1 MTWLDVLIVL
11 ILIGAAI
18 TGFRK
23 LGGSGR
29 AGALL
34 GLLVGAGLC
43 AGFGIRLAAFGTDPS
58 SRQVLFW
65 VGVVAGLLL
74 GSIIGGFLGGLLSR
88 VLAAGRLT
96 IVDRALGA
104 LAGVAGALL
113 VLWLLVTVVPVLLGP
128 GPLEPINAV
137 ITTLG
142 GHSTFLEAFGN
153 SLPTT
158 AADVQRLLT
167 GTPSA

>member
-1 MTWLDVLIVL
+1 MTLLDVLVVV
-11 ILIGAAI
+11 ILLGAAI
-18 TGFRK
+18 TGFRR

-43 AGFGIRLAAFGTDPS
+43 AGLGIRLAGLGTDLEN
-58 SRQVLFW
+58 RRVLFW
-65 VGVVAGLLL
+65 VGVVAGLVL
-74 GSIIGGFLGGLLSR
+74 GSLIGGWIGALLSR
-88 VLAAGRLT
+88 LLAAGRLT

-113 VLWLLVTVVPVLLGP
+113 VMWLLVTVVPVLLGP
-128 GPLEPINAV
+128 GPLEPITAV
-137 ITTLG
+137 LTPLG
-142 GHSTFLEAFGN
+142 GHSTFLDAFGN

-158 AADVQRLLT
+158 ANDVRTLLA
-167 GTPSA
+167 GTA

>member
-1 MTWLDVLIVL
+1 VTWLDVVIILV
-11 ILIGAAI
+11 LIGAGI
-18 TGFRK
+18 TGFRR

-43 AGFGIRLAAFGTDPS
+43 AGFGIRLAEFGTDPS
-58 SRQVLFW
+58 SRRVLFW
-65 VGVVAGLLL
+65 IGVGAGLLL
-74 GSIIGGFLGGLLSR
+74 GALIGGFLGGLLSR
-88 VLAAGRLT
+88 LLAAGRLT
-96 IVDRALGA
+96 IVDRVLGA

-128 GPLEPINAV
+128 GPLEPIDAV
-137 ITTLG
+137 LTTLG
-142 GHSTFLEAFGN
+142 GRSTFLEAFGN

-158 AADVQRLLT
+158 TDDVQRLLA
-167 GTPSA
+167 GTPPA

>member
-11 ILIGAAI
+11 LLIGAAI
-18 TGFRK
+18 GGFRR

-43 AGFGIRLAAFGTDPS
+43 AGLGIRLAAFGTDPS
-58 SRQVLFW
+58 NRQVLFW
-65 VGVVAGLLL
+65 IGVVVGLLL
-74 GSIIGGFLGGLLSR
+74 GSVIGGFLGGLLSR
-88 VLAAGRLT
+88 ILGAARLT

-128 GPLEPINAV
+128 GPLEPITAV
-137 ITTLG
+137 LATLG
-142 GHSTFLEAFGN
+142 GHSTFLDAFGN

-158 AADVQRLLT
+158 SADVQQLLT
-167 GTPSA
+167 GTPAP

>member
-11 ILIGAAI
+11 VLIGAGI
-18 TGFRK
+18 TGFRR

-43 AGFGIRLAAFGTDPS
+43 AGVGIRLAGLGTDPS

-74 GSIIGGFLGGLLSR
+74 GAVIGGFVGGLISR
-88 VLAAGRLT
+88 ILAAGRLT

-128 GPLEPINAV
+128 GPLEPVTAV
-137 ITTLG
+137 LTTLG
-142 GHSTFLEAFGN
+142 GRSTFLEAFGN

-158 AADVQRLLT
+158 AADVQRLLA
-167 GTPSA
+167 GTPT